1 MMGFTR
7 HDFHKLCISSCFI
20 WVLFVSMQKSLAL
33 IRITAPGIGMLRR
46 YSHGCLINYHE
57 SFALFGRQLNLAKQ
71 YHCTHFEVLKLLSIH
86 THISWSSTNGSPAF
100 VSLRDAP
107 WAGTV
112 TSSHVTY
119 KVRNKAWQVDKV
131 RYIFTPSPL
140 LSINLKR
147 TERRKI
153 FEGSKWKQ
161 QTQTT
166 KYIAQH
172 GNQTCDTLV
181 NGL

>member
-1 MMGFTR
+1 MTFINYASQAVSFGFYWYQC
-7 HDFHKLCISSCFI
+7 KN
-20 WVLFVSMQKSLAL
+20 SLAL

-71 YHCTHFEVLKLLSIH
+71 YHCTHFEVLKLLWIH

-112 TSSHVTY
+112 TSSHITY
-119 KVRNKAWQVDKV
+119 KVRNMVEKQGMASRQGTVH
-131 RYIFTPSPL
+131 ILPIPA
-140 LSINLKR
+140 SIN
-147 TERRKI
+147 
-153 FEGSKWKQ
+153 
-161 QTQTT
+161 
-166 KYIAQH
+166 
-172 GNQTCDTLV
+172 
-181 NGL
+181 